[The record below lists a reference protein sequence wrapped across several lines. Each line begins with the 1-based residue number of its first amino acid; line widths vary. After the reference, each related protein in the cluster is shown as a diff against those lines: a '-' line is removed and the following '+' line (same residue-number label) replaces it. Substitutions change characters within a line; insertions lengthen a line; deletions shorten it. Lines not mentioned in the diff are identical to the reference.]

1 MIRVDRPRR
10 WPAAALKAARQA
22 GLARIRAKLAAGRAL
37 KSTCFRGHDVVK
49 DVLYRAQH
57 HKCCYCEGKVPA
69 RRQAV
74 EHYRPK
80 TTVRRT
86 VGASAVPGY
95 WWLAWERSNL
105 FFVCTTCNGEKDDY
119 FPLAAGSVPLT
130 AGRHAPGGERALI
143 LRPDGPDDPRDHIEF
158 RFDARSRKWMP
169 VARRGSPEGQST
181 IDFVGLAWHIDV
193 YTDYVRNSVEPPL
206 AHFKNALSSA
216 DPARIAHHWQRLLDL
231 TAPPQ
236 CYSALARDAIR
247 ASVNLATLA
256 AHGLTLP

>member
-22 GLARIRAKLAAGRAL
+22 GLARIRAKLATGRAL

-49 DVLYRAQH
+49 DVIYRAQH

-95 WWLAWERSNL
+95 WWLAWER
-105 FFVCTTCNGEKDDY
+105 
-119 FPLAAGSVPLT
+119 
-130 AGRHAPGGERALI
+130 APACALQERALFGRSREN
-143 LRPDGPDDPRDHIEF
+143 RPSLPHRNAT
-158 RFDARSRKWMP
+158 ARSP
-169 VARRGSPEGQST
+169 VMR
-181 IDFVGLAWHIDV
+181 F
-193 YTDYVRNSVEPPL
+193 
-206 AHFKNALSSA
+206 AH
-216 DPARIAHHWQRLLDL
+216 P
-231 TAPPQ
+231 
-236 CYSALARDAIR
+236 
-247 ASVNLATLA
+247 
-256 AHGLTLP
+256 